1 MDIVFDLLLM
11 AHLMALLA
19 AGATV
24 VAIPMIGT
32 RLATASPEVRPIL
45 GGLAQQI
52 GGFARIAFGV
62 LLVSGPLM
70 VWLRFGGVA
79 GMTPW
84 FWVKMGLVVV
94 MAVAMGVNG
103 RFRQK
108 AMAGDARAAAMVRAG
123 AMIARLALVGVI
135 AAAVLAFN

>member
-11 AHLMALLA
+11 AHLLALLT

-24 VAIPMIGT
+24 VAIPLIGA
-32 RLATASPEVRPIL
+32 RLATATPEVRPIL

-62 LLVSGPLM
+62 LLISGPLM
-70 VWLRFGGVA
+70 VWLRFGGVQ

-84 FWVKMGLVVV
+84 FWVKMGLIVV
-94 MAVAMGVNG
+94 MAVALGVSG

-108 AMAGDARAAAMVRAG
+108 AMAGDAQAAALVRIG
-123 AMIARLALVGVI
+123 ATISRIALVGVV

>member
-52 GGFARIAFGV
+52 SGFARIAFGV

-84 FWVKMGLVVV
+84 FWVKMGLIVV

-103 RFRQK
+103 R
-108 AMAGDARAAAMVRAG
+108 
-123 AMIARLALVGVI
+123 
-135 AAAVLAFN
+135 

>member
-19 AGATV
+19 AGSTV

-84 FWVKMGLVVV
+84 FWVKMGLIVV

-123 AMIARLALVGVI
+123 ATIARLALVGVV